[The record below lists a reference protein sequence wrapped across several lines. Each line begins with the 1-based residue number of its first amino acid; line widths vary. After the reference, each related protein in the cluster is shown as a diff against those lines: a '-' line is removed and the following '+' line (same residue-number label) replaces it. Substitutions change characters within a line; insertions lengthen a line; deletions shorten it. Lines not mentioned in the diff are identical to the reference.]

1 MIDKYQV
8 YMLYKSIKK
17 MWNAK
22 RFNTNVFN
30 TFFEDTL
37 ENFLINSFINDNS
50 RVEYMSNYAIKLVN
64 EINCNLV
71 DIEHWTMYVLT
82 KCLCDKKCPELADIN
97 SINKI
102 RSYMIFDKRPVLSS
116 QMQMINQLIAER
128 NEGVNEFAD
137 TRFSLYDLD
146 DNQENQAYI
155 MYKNGQLDPEFYI
168 RGLKAGMFNIDKEK
182 IKDIDYK
189 KFVTFAEMILKLD
202 KEISDKN
209 VS

>member
-1 MIDKYQV
+1 
-8 YMLYKSIKK
+8 
-17 MWNAK
+17 
-22 RFNTNVFN
+22 
-30 TFFEDTL
+30 
-37 ENFLINSFINDNS
+37 
-50 RVEYMSNYAIKLVN
+50 
-64 EINCNLV
+64 
-71 DIEHWTMYVLT
+71 
-82 KCLCDKKCPELADIN
+82 
-97 SINKI
+97 
-102 RSYMIFDKRPVLSS
+102 MIFDKRPVLSS

-155 MYKNGQLDPEFYI
+155 MYKNSQLDPEFYI